1 MPKIIK
7 DVKNNILDAA
17 LKQFDL
23 IGYQKVNMRVV
34 AKEAGIA
41 VGTLYNHYPNKNVL
55 FLSALEKSWQ
65 TTMISI
71 EDILQTSCEPNEKL
85 TLFITTLYDAIVNRK
100 GLGREL
106 LLEGA
111 KTMSEDDT
119 ISTMTTI
126 FGQLETQLVDIIADY
141 KSIQYPHRV
150 ANTIVMMTGQLI
162 NNYSTQREDNIN
174 YLLSLV

>member
-7 DVKNNILDAA
+7 DIKNNILDAA

-23 IGYQKVNMRVV
+23 IGYQKVNMRIV

-41 VGTLYNHYPNKNVL
+41 VGTLYNHYPNKEVL

-65 TTMISI
+65 GTTVAINDRMKLCESPYDKI
-71 EDILQTSCEPNEKL
+71 EM
-85 TLFITTLYDAIVNRK
+85 FITTLYDAVVGRK

-111 KTMSEDDT
+111 KAKNEDAT
-119 ISTMTTI
+119 ITTMTSI
-126 FGQLETQLVDIIADY
+126 FDELEKQLVNLIMAY
-141 KSIQYPHRV
+141 KEITYPHRV
-150 ANTIVMMTGQLI
+150 AKTIIMMTGQLI
-162 NNYSTQREDNIN
+162 NNFSDQRENNIN
-174 YLLSLV
+174 YLLSLM